1 MPSVNIHSRSLNPNA
16 RQLSNLTAHAF
27 VFEGVKCASMEG
39 WLQSLKYPDP
49 LEQVHICGLSGVA
62 AKQYASRR
70 RSRHAWQKRGL
81 LCWQG
86 KVFLRES
93 QEYAWLLESAYQ
105 ALHDQVEGFRTALQ
119 GTAGQTLQHS
129 FGSTDQYK
137 TVLTKAEFCKLLT
150 SLREQQKARL

>member
-1 MPSVNIHSRSLNPNA
+1 MLSVNIHSRSLNPNA
-16 RQLSNLTAHAF
+16 QALSNLAAHAF
-27 VFEGVKCASMEG
+27 VFDGVQCASMEG
-39 WLQSLKYPDP
+39 WLQSLKYPDQT
-49 LEQVHICGLSGVA
+49 EQEAVCALSGLA

-93 QEYAWLLESAYQ
+93 EEYAWLLERAFQ
-105 ALHDQVEGFRTALQ
+105 ALHDQALAFREALR
-119 GTAGQTLQHS
+119 GTAGFVLQHS
-129 FGSTDQYK
+129 FGSTDQYR

-150 SLREQQKARL
+150 SLRDQQKARL